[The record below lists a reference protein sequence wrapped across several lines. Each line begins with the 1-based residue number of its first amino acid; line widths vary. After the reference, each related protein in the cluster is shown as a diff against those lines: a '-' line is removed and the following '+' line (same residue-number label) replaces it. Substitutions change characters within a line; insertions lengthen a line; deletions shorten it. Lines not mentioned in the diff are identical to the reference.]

1 MKFAF
6 VVHNSYYSPRVTE
19 LLKEAGIDYYTRWD
33 EVKGK
38 GHGTEPHLGEGSFQ
52 STNTVLMIAFEDEAP
67 LAALIEKI
75 TVANTQIKRP
85 DDRIRLFQ
93 LPLERIV

>member
-6 VVHNSYYSPRVTE
+6 VVHNSLHWPRMME
-19 LLKEAGIDYYTRWD
+19 LLKAANIDYYTRWD

-52 STNTVLMIAFEDEAP
+52 STNSVLMIAFQEEPP
-67 LAALIEKI
+67 LAALIENI
-75 TVANTQIKRP
+75 TAENTQIKRA
-85 DDRIRLFQ
+85 DDKIRLFQ